1 MIGFA
6 KFVSALLVVLAV
18 VVLVVGVVGA
28 VVWCR
33 EKGKAN
39 LVAAAEGTDS
49 DLDAAMAEARGSVYT
64 SSKALWDAQMRVI
77 NSRTELYRLQSQRA
91 ARHESEPST
100 ADYWTMASIWL
111 GSVVTA
117 AVLTALAMALRLM
130 AKRLSEPAARH
141 SCSAPT
147 DPLQD
152 QPD

>member
-1 MIGFA
+1 MIGLA
-6 KFVSALLVVLAV
+6 KFLSALLLVFAV
-18 VVLVVGVVGA
+18 VVLLVGVVGA

-39 LVAAAEGTDS
+39 LVAAGEGTKAE
-49 DLDAAMAEARGSVYT
+49 LDAAMADARGSVYT
-64 SSKALWDAQMRVI
+64 TSKELWDAQMRVI
-77 NSRTELYRLQSQRA
+77 NSRTDLYRIQSERA

-117 AVLTALAMALRLM
+117 AVLTSLAMALRLM
-130 AKRLSEPAARH
+130 AQRLSEPAARH